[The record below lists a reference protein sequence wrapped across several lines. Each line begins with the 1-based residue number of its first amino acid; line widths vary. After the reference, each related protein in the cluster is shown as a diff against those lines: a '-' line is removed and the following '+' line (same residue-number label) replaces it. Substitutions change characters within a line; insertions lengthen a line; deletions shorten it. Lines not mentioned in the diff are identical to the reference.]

1 MKKKEE
7 IILMGMFL
15 ENAGALISA
24 GCIRIATAL
33 VIYLIG
39 GYVIKKLLKLIGE
52 KGLLKKLDPTTASFA
67 LNAAKVILY
76 ILLII
81 SVIGVL
87 GVPMASVITVLASAG
102 VAVGMAMQGSLSNLA
117 GGVMLMIFKPYHVGD
132 FIETAGESGTVKEIS
147 MFYTTLLT
155 PDNRKVLIPN
165 GAIMNANVKNYSSEE
180 TRRVDLSFT
189 VARGEDIEAVRKA
202 VLEAFAGNE
211 LILKDPA
218 PVVPVNG
225 GSDQAMTFT
234 PMIWC
239 KSADYWGARFSAE
252 QNIAEAL
259 KKAGIKAPAALY
271 SQVK

>member
-1 MKKKEE
+1 
-7 IILMGMFL
+7 MGLFL
-15 ENAGALISA
+15 DGVGMTISTY
-24 GCIRIATAL
+24 CVRIVTAL
-33 VIYLIG
+33 LVYLIG
-39 GYVIKKLLKLIGE
+39 SFVIKKVLKFISD

-67 LNAAKVILY
+67 LNAVKVLLY
-76 ILLII
+76 ILLVI
-81 SVIGVL
+81 SVIGIL

-132 FIETAGESGTVKEIS
+132 FIETAGESGTVKDIS

-155 PDNRKVLIPN
+155 PDNRKAMIPN
-165 GAIMNANVKNYSSEE
+165 GAIMNANIKNYSSEE

-189 VARGEDIEAVRKA
+189 VARGEDIEAIRKA
-202 VLEAFAGNE
+202 VLDEFAGNE
-211 LILKDPA
+211 LLLKDPA

-234 PMIWC
+234 PMVWC
-239 KSADYWGARFSAE
+239 KSGDYWGARFSAE

-259 KKAGIKAPAALY
+259 KKAGVKAPAAQY
-271 SQVK
+271 RQVM

>member
-1 MKKKEE
+1 
-7 IILMGMFL
+7 MFNIAVAGTTL
-15 ENAGALISA
+15 IALCYKIVGALVVWILGKWIVGKIVRLFEKSK
-24 GCIRIATAL
+24 
-33 VIYLIG
+33 LIG
-39 GYVIKKLLKLIGE
+39 GLE
-52 KGLLKKLDPTTASFA
+52 DTARSFA
-67 LNAAKVILY
+67 LNAIRTLLYVVLVIS
-76 ILLII
+76 I
-81 SVIGVL
+81 VQVL
-87 GVPMASVITVLASAG
+87 GIPMASVITVLASAG